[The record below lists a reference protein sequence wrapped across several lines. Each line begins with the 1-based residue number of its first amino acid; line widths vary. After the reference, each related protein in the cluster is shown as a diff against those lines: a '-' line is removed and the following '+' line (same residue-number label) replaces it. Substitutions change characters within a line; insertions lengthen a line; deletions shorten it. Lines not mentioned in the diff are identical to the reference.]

1 MSRLADVKNMNE
13 SIVQG
18 DIYEKQK
25 NLTLGTFKSLQGND
39 NKTIYKSIET
49 FLSDSL
55 QTDGDDEQVGDN
67 ETYSDLSLSELYSI
81 YKDKVELLEAE
92 LETLNNL
99 DDKSLYSSSGV
110 YNDGEQKY
118 FYTEVNDEFSFQNLW
133 KGNNN
138 PMNEKAAEDDSLTD
152 SEKFPDSINLTCGL
166 MAETNDV
173 NDVGGQAP
181 TQETDD
187 LAKTDAVCNP
197 FLSGA
202 DNFSKA
208 ILYITQLN
216 EIVSQM
222 RSKADGSDDS
232 LNIDDLDKSLK
243 DYQARYNFMLKYK
256 TSSAVAASN
265 SDDISNKPG
274 SLRDSSSGYLEAE
287 TLKYDSAK
295 MLYVSLLL
303 GSVVAGAIT
312 VSTIINSNN

>member
-67 ETYSDLSLSELYSI
+67 ETYSDLTLSELYSI

-99 DDKSLYSSSGV
+99 DDKSLYSSSGI

-118 FYTEVNDEFSFQNLW
+118 FYTEDSGTYSFQDIW
-133 KGNNN
+133 QGDSA
-138 PMNEKAAEDDSLTD
+138 MDTIAGTDSLTD
-152 SEKFPDSINLTCGL
+152 STKFPDSINLTCGL
-166 MAETNDV
+166 MAETDDDTV
-173 NDVGGQAP
+173 FGDSALP
-181 TQETDD
+181 TPEDNDD